1 MLTRR
6 AALSLTL
13 FCSLFPVPYLLL
25 PARAQNQA
33 AELEAD
39 RKPTLV
45 TKGDVFIKN
54 GTLLTVTKGV
64 ILNGSILVRGGK
76 IVQIGQNLTPPA
88 GVTIIDATGKF
99 VTPGI
104 IDAHSHTASDATNE
118 GTDSITAEV
127 RISDILDP
135 NALGIWQY
143 TACGVTSALILH
155 GSANAIGGQSSVIK
169 LKWKHP
175 VADLIVPD
183 APRMIKF
190 ALGENVKRSNWGD
203 EAKKTPRFPS
213 TRPGVEAVY
222 RRAFL
227 DAKQYQAEWDAYNQK
242 REPNATAPRRDL
254 RLEALSEILSGK
266 IRVQCHSYNQ
276 NEMLMMAKLS
286 KEFGFNLVL
295 QHALEA
301 YKIAPELAAMGI
313 PISSFADQWAYKI
326 EAYDAIPYNAALC
339 MQAGVVAS
347 INSDT
352 FNGLPMIHLEAAKSL
367 RYGGLSET
375 DCLKLVTLNPAIQ
388 LGIAH
393 RAGSLEVGKDG
404 DVAIW
409 DGHPLSVYSRC
420 AYTMIEGEVVF
431 QRRDAFGLNSAAT
444 LHASP
449 VPAYRQKENR
459 TAVADERRLAQNNAK
474 LFDNRKANAY
484 LIKNAMVHT
493 VAKPSAELGDI
504 AIENGKIKAVGKN
517 LPTPAN
523 AVTIDATGLH
533 AYPGLID
540 GGSTLGLAEISSINA
555 TNDNSEDGDFQPD
568 LTALRSVN
576 PVSAHI
582 ETTRFTGITTAL
594 SSLNGGV
601 IAGQA
606 SIIHLDGWTWEQ
618 MGIRERVALRV
629 NYPEVNASE
638 LEFLKQFLGEDEITK
653 RREQQKNRLRRIK
666 DYFESAKRYL
676 AGRKLGTSPQ
686 DLAMDAMT
694 PYLEG
699 KLPVIFQVNTR
710 GGIRNALKFA
720 KELGLKPIIGG
731 GRESWRI
738 ADELAKA
745 KIPVLY
751 TPAASPFTDYEPY
764 DTPYAAPELL
774 RRAGVKVGFMS
785 NGDADAR
792 NLPFKVGICCAYGFN
807 HAEAIKS
814 LTQTN
819 AEILGIG
826 DLCGTLETGKAAD
839 IILTDGD
846 PLEIGTQLRY
856 EFIAGKPVK
865 LESKHSRLYE
875 QYRARLK

>member
-1 MLTRR
+1 MLIQR
-6 AALSLTL
+6 AAL
-13 FCSLFPVPYLLL
+13 LLAL
-25 PARAQNQA
+25 SSFAMSASAQNQA
-33 AELEAD
+33 AELEVD
-39 RKPTLV
+39 RKPQLV
-45 TKGDVFIKN
+45 IKGDVFIKN

-64 ILNGSILVRGGK
+64 IQNGSILIRSGK
-76 IVQIGQNLTPPA
+76 IAQIGQNLTPPA
-88 GVTIIDATGKF
+88 GVPTIDATGKF
-99 VTPGI
+99 ITPGV
-104 IDAHSHTASDATNE
+104 IDAHSHAASEATNE
-118 GTDSITAEV
+118 GTDAITAEV

-135 NALGIWQY
+135 NALGLWQY
-143 TACGVTSALILH
+143 TACGVTAALILH
-155 GSANAIGGQSSVIK
+155 GSANPIGGQSSVIK
-169 LKWKHP
+169 LKYKHP
-175 VADLIVPD
+175 VAELIIPD

-227 DAKQYQAEWDAYNQK
+227 DAKQYRVEWDAYNLK
-242 REPNATAPRRDL
+242 HESNAVPPRRDL
-254 RLEALSEILSGK
+254 RLEALSEILSGR

-339 MQAGVVAS
+339 TQAGVVAS

-352 FNGLPMIHLEAAKSL
+352 DGGLPMIHLEAAKSL

-375 DCLKLVTLNPAIQ
+375 DCLKLVTLNAAKQ
-388 LGIAH
+388 LGIDH

-404 DVAIW
+404 DLAIW

-420 AYTMIEGEVVF
+420 AYTLIEGELVF
-431 QRRDAFGLNSAAT
+431 QRRDAFNLNSAGT
-444 LHASP
+444 LHTSP
-449 VPAYRQKENR
+449 VPPSRQKENQ
-459 TAVADERRLAQNNAK
+459 TPAADERRFAANNSK
-474 LFDNRKANAY
+474 LFDNRKTNVY
-484 LIKNAMVHT
+484 LIKNATIHT
-493 VAKPSAELGDI
+493 LAKPSAELGDI
-504 AIENGKIKAVGKN
+504 SIENGKIKALGKN
-517 LPTPAN
+517 LPAPAN

-540 GGSTLGLAEISSINA
+540 GGSSLGLAEIGSIEA
-555 TNDNSEDGDFQPD
+555 TNDTNEDGDFQTD
-568 LTALRSVN
+568 LITLRSVN
-576 PVSAHI
+576 PASEHLF
-582 ETTRFTGITTAL
+582 TTRFTGITTAL
-594 SSLNGGV
+594 TSLSGGV
-601 IAGQA
+601 VAGQA
-606 SIIHLDGWTWEQ
+606 SVIHLAGWTWEQ
-618 MGIRERVALRV
+618 MEVRERAALRV
-629 NYPEVNASE
+629 NYPEANASQ
-638 LEFLKQFLGEDEITK
+638 LEFLKQFLPEDQITQL
-653 RREQQKNRLRRIK
+653 RDQQKNRLRRIK
-666 DYFESAKRYL
+666 DYFESAKRYI
-676 AGRKLGTSPQ
+676 AGRKLGTTPQ

-699 KLPVIFQVNTR
+699 KLPVILQVNTMS
-710 GGIRNALKFA
+710 GIRNALKFA
-720 KELGLKPIIGG
+720 KDLGLKPIIGG
-731 GRESWRI
+731 GREAWRI

-751 TPAASPFTDYEPY
+751 TPSETPFTDYEPY
-764 DTPYAAPELL
+764 DAQYAAPELL

-785 NGDADAR
+785 NSDADAR
-792 NLPFKVGICCAYGFN
+792 NLPFKVGVCCAYGYN
-807 HAEAIKS
+807 HEEAIKA
-814 LTQTN
+814 LTVNN
-819 AEILGIG
+819 AEILGIS
-826 DLCGTLETGKAAD
+826 DLYGTLETGKSAD

-846 PLEIGTQLRY
+846 PLEIGTQLRH

-865 LESKHSRLYE
+865 LESKQTRLYE